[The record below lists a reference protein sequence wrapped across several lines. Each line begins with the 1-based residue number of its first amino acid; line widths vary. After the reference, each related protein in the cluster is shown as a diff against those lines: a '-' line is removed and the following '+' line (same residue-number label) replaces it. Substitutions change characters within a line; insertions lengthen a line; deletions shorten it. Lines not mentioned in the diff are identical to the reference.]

1 MFTVPALKLLPGLL
15 VWLEKA
21 ENTPKAAR
29 LAVMPT
35 TSSDSRSF
43 CFLGTM
49 ELLLR
54 LRVRGSDGRRV
65 RLADTPSEVRN
76 GCRMFSVRQFGDF
89 RTDMGAPPLHGL
101 PRLSCR
107 IP

>member
-21 ENTPKAAR
+21 ENTPNAAR
-29 LAVMPT
+29 LAVIPT

-49 ELLLR
+49 ELLFEW
-54 LRVRGSDGRRV
+54 RVRGSDGRRV
-65 RLADTPSEVRN
+65 RADTPSEVRN
-76 GCRMFSVRQFGDF
+76 GSRLLSDSQLSDL
-89 RTDMGAPPLHGL
+89 RTGRCAPTLHGL

-107 IP
+107 TP